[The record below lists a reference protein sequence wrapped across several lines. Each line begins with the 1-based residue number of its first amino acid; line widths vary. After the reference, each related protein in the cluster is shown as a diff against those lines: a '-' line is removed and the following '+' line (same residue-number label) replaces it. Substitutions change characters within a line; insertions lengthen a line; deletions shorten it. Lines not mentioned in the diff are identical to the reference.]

1 MRRNAERARLT
12 AQTKMT
18 PTWMRRTG
26 DATRGSIDEHGPWQW
41 PDGYANALVTTG
53 RVDEADK
60 LPAPTN
66 VSPPN
71 EGTARARR
79 LAGHRRGCQVPPD
92 RRPVPGA
99 CGRRSRCHRTRTP
112 SRRRCRCRPWVLP
125 VEGSYDAVR
134 KIGRPGT
141 TPSRGRCTLCVHGI
155 RAAGSV
161 RV

>member
-1 MRRNAERARLT
+1 
-12 AQTKMT
+12 
-18 PTWMRRTG
+18 MRRTG

-112 SRRRCRCRPWVLP
+112 SRRRCRCRPWSCPWRVRTMRSGRSGDRAPLHPAADVRFAYTAFALRARFACSCRAPTHTLSTVGGLP
-125 VEGSYDAVR
+125 
-134 KIGRPGT
+134 
-141 TPSRGRCTLCVHGI
+141 
-155 RAAGSV
+155 
-161 RV
+161 

>member
-1 MRRNAERARLT
+1 
-12 AQTKMT
+12 
-18 PTWMRRTG
+18 MRRTG

-92 RRPVPGA
+92 RRPVPGLVA
-99 CGRRSRCHRTRTP
+99 GVRGVTGRE
-112 SRRRCRCRPWVLP
+112 RRRDGGVDVGHGSCPWRVRTMRSGRSGDRAPLHPAADVRFAYTAFALRARFACSCRAPTHTLSTVGGLP
-125 VEGSYDAVR
+125 
-134 KIGRPGT
+134 
-141 TPSRGRCTLCVHGI
+141 
-155 RAAGSV
+155 
-161 RV
+161 